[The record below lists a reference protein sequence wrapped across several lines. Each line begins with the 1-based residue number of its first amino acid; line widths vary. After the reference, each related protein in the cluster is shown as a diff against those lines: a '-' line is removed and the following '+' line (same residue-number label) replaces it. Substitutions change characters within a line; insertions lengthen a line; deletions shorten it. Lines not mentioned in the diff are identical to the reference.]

1 MEALKH
7 GMLMQIEL
15 SAISAQL
22 KHFQGLSYIYY
33 GCNSPVPW
41 CFLLTSF
48 WCCSVL
54 DLKCS
59 PVEPIFVSAAASKG
73 YFLLIVLNVCMEVL
87 KYNILWL
94 PGDLFNDT
102 STRSICSMTPLEHE
116 NLEGCG
122 SWLFVLELYF
132 CTQLPVF
139 ILSLNDLC
147 LSWRQS
153 FLLVKIHLQ

>member
-7 GMLMQIEL
+7 GMLMQREL

-33 GCNSPVPW
+33 GCNSPLPW
-41 CFLLTSF
+41 CLLLTSF

-87 KYNILWL
+87 KYDILWS
-94 PGDLFNDT
+94 PGDLFNNT
-102 STRSICSMTPLEHE
+102 STRSMMLLLCQWAQPPTPT
-116 NLEGCG
+116 N
-122 SWLFVLELYF
+122 
-132 CTQLPVF
+132 PPPPPKK
-139 ILSLNDLC
+139 
-147 LSWRQS
+147 
-153 FLLVKIHLQ
+153 KINE

>member
-7 GMLMQIEL
+7 GMLMQREL

-41 CFLLTSF
+41 CLLLTSF

-73 YFLLIVLNVCMEVL
+73 YFLLIVLTWLYGSVKIRHCVL
-87 KYNILWL
+87 KYDATAM
-94 PGDLFNDT
+94 PMS
-102 STRSICSMTPLEHE
+102 STTTPP
-116 NLEGCG
+116 
-122 SWLFVLELYF
+122 
-132 CTQLPVF
+132 QKK
-139 ILSLNDLC
+139 
-147 LSWRQS
+147 
-153 FLLVKIHLQ
+153 KIMNKKINKNSRNGMEFKV

>member
-1 MEALKH
+1 MSDRMYDLILNDVDYLRLKFILLSFVVLFDKSFSQAQLMEALKH
-7 GMLMQIEL
+7 GMLMQREL

-33 GCNSPVPW
+33 GCNSLLPW
-41 CFLLTSF
+41 CLLLTSF

-87 KYNILWL
+87 KYDILQS
-94 PGDLFNDT
+94 PGDLFNNT
-102 STRSICSMTPLEHE
+102 STRSMML
-116 NLEGCG
+116 L
-122 SWLFVLELYF
+122 LY
-132 CTQLPVF
+132 Q
-139 ILSLNDLC
+139 
-147 LSWRQS
+147 
-153 FLLVKIHLQ
+153 